1 MQRLSS
7 LRKDHEIQMK
17 SLTKKHE
24 ENCQKLQDELELQ
37 KSKLVTLVVF
47 LFWKSLLENISEHF
61 FFQEEKQRALLQLQW
76 KVMGET
82 QQVDQE
88 VNSKKVFS
96 DFYLIYYF

>member
-37 KSKLVTLVVF
+37 KSKVVTLVIF

-61 FFQEEKQRALLQLQW
+61 FFSGGKAKSIVTATMESNGRNPT
-76 KVMGET
+76 G
-82 QQVDQE
+82 
-88 VNSKKVFS
+88 
-96 DFYLIYYF
+96 